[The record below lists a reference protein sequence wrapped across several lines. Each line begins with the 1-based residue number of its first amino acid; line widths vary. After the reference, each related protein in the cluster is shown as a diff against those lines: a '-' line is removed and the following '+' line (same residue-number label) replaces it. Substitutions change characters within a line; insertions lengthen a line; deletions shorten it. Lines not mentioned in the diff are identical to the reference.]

1 MGLYPPKSVINPIEK
16 MPHRGERADLAYR
29 GAPGLDPTA
38 PGVDGA
44 ILISRSC
51 RSGTCEAPARVMRL

>member
-1 MGLYPPKSVINPIEK
+1 MGLCPPKSVIDPIEK
-16 MPHRGERADLAYR
+16 MPHCGEWADLAYR

-51 RSGTCEAPARVMRL
+51 RSGTCEARARVMRL